1 MLYGDCRVTGG
12 DEDCPHPQFNPT
24 TGVPARPKCDIYS
37 TSHPQM
43 SIHMTFADALSGIV
57 RHFYIDPTRF
67 QAVFLTIQLS
77 HSLAGLASLRGEQ
90 HILHVF
96 VIDVI

>member
-1 MLYGDCRVTGG
+1 
-12 DEDCPHPQFNPT
+12 
-24 TGVPARPKCDIYS
+24 
-37 TSHPQM
+37 
-43 SIHMTFADALSGIV
+43 MTFADALSGIV
-57 RHFYIDPTRF
+57 RHFYIDPTHF

>member
-1 MLYGDCRVTGG
+1 MS
-12 DEDCPHPQFNPT
+12 
-24 TGVPARPKCDIYS
+24 S
-37 TSHPQM
+37 TSIQSNYRGPSETQVQHLHPQM

-57 RHFYIDPTRF
+57 SHFYIDPTRF
-67 QAVFLTIQLS
+67 QAGFLTIQLS